1 MSYYLILMEISWLE
15 SSSSKVFYL
24 IREIL
29 IVEKVSVLAITKN
42 GVNIG
47 LKLKEYFPNWE
58 IFAPSKFSN
67 ENKGIV
73 WYSESTSEKIV
84 ELFKNNNAL
93 ICLFSLG
100 AVIRLI
106 APYLKDKKTDPAVI
120 VIDDKTS
127 FVISVLSGHLG
138 GANELTQTIAQKL
151 GAVPVITTA
160 ADVNKTIAVDLLGR
174 EFGWKI
180 DDDSTV
186 TKISAHMVNEENIG
200 IYQEA
205 GKMNWRKELPK
216 NVKIY
221 HSLEEMKN
229 SDSKG
234 YLIISDRILEGD
246 FLKNSV
252 VYRPPSLVVGI
263 GLHWDTSKETIREGL
278 DFCLQKFK
286 LSEKSIAKL
295 VSIKKPEDVKGLV
308 DIGKEMRITVEYVDR
323 EDLAGISAPNPSDTV
338 KAFEGTS
345 SVSEAAAIK
354 VSGGKLVVEKQKFPP
369 NLTIAIARILD

>member
-1 MSYYLILMEISWLE
+1 MT
-15 SSSSKVFYL
+15 
-24 IREIL
+24 
-29 IVEKVSVLAITKN
+29 VEKISVLAITKN

-47 LKLKEYFPNWE
+47 LRLKEHFPNWE

-67 ENKGIV
+67 GSKEIV

-106 APYLKDKKTDPAVI
+106 APHLKDKKTDPAVI
-120 VIDDKTS
+120 VIDDKTN

-138 GANELTQTIAQKL
+138 GANELTQIIAQKL
-151 GAVPVITTA
+151 DAMPVITTA
-160 ADVNKTIAVDLLGR
+160 ADVNKTIAVDLAGR

-205 GKMNWRKELPK
+205 GKMNWLKELPK

-252 VYRPPSLVVGI
+252 IYRPPSLVVGI
-263 GLHWDTSKETIREGL
+263 GLHWDTSKEMIKEGL

-286 LSEKSIAKL
+286 LSEKSIVKL
-295 VSIKKPEDVKGLV
+295 VSIKKPEDIKGLV
-308 DIGKEMRITVEYVDR
+308 DIGKEMGITVEYVNS

-354 VSGGKLVVEKQKFPP
+354 VSGGELIVEKQKFPP

>member
-1 MSYYLILMEISWLE
+1 
-15 SSSSKVFYL
+15 
-24 IREIL
+24 
-29 IVEKVSVLAITKN
+29 VEKISVLAITKN

-47 LKLKEYFPNWE
+47 LRLKEYFPNWK
-58 IFAPSKFSN
+58 IYAPSKFLN
-67 ENKGIV
+67 GDKEII
-73 WYSESTSEKIV
+73 WYSESTSEKLV

-93 ICLFSLG
+93 VCLFSLG

-120 VIDDKTS
+120 VIDDKTN

-138 GANELTQTIAQKL
+138 GANELTQVIAQKL
-151 GAVPVITTA
+151 NAIPVITTA
-160 ADVNKTIAVDLLGR
+160 ADVNKTIAVDLVGR

-180 DDDSTV
+180 DNDSTV

-200 IYQEA
+200 IYQEV
-205 GKMNWRKELPK
+205 GKINWWKELPK

-229 SDSKG
+229 SDAKG

-263 GLHWDTSKETIREGL
+263 GLHWDTSKEIIKDGL

-295 VSIKKPEDVKGLV
+295 VSIKKPEDIKGLV
-308 DIGKEMRITVEYVDR
+308 DIGKEMGIVVEYVNR
-323 EDLAGISAPNPSDTV
+323 EDLTEISAPNPSDMV

-354 VSGGKLVVEKQKFPP
+354 VSGGELIVEKQKFPP